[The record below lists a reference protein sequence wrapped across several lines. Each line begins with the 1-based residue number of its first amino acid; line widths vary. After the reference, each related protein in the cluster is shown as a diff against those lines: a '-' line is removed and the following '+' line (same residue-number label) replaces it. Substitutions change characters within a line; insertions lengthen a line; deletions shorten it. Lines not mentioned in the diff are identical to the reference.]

1 MNPSDCKAIFAL
13 LSDYLDH
20 ELPEDL
26 CRDIDAHIADCP
38 PCVAFVESLRKTI
51 ELCRKA
57 KELDAPP
64 PLADS
69 ARRELFAAYQ
79 AMLAAR
85 ARGGDPS
92 H

>member
-1 MNPSDCKAIFAL
+1 MSPSDCQAIFAL
-13 LSDYLDH
+13 LSEYLDH

-26 CRDIDAHIADCP
+26 CREIEAHIADCP

-51 ELCRKA
+51 ELCRSA
-57 KELDAPP
+57 KQLEAPP
-64 PLADS
+64 PLVDS
-69 ARRELFAAYQ
+69 ARQELLAAYQ

-85 ARGGDPS
+85 GASDRS

>member
-13 LSDYLDH
+13 LSDYLDR
-20 ELPEDL
+20 ELPDEL
-26 CRDIDAHIADCP
+26 CRDIDRHIADCP
-38 PCVAFVESLRKTI
+38 PCVSFVESLRKTI
-51 ELCRKA
+51 ELCRSA

-64 PLADS
+64 PLAES

-85 ARGGDPS
+85 PRR
-92 H
+92 